1 MNIQAFFSQLD
12 DYFNSGKIAEAEPYM
27 LNQLAVA
34 NQENDSAASVAIMNE
49 LIGYY
54 RSQQRH
60 EDSVRVTEQALAF
73 CRQLGAEGTLEFAT
87 TLLNGAT
94 AYRFAGQSQKA
105 MALFDQCE
113 AIYKEKLT
121 PGDYHFA
128 GLYNNISS
136 ACADLG
142 QTERAIEYLRA
153 AANIVDSMPE
163 RYYEAATTHANLA
176 AMHSSRQNWN
186 AAADEMSKA
195 CNLLRGKPEVSDT
208 YEQFASLEAAFKQR
222 MA

>member
-1 MNIQAFFSQLD
+1 MNIKTFFAQLD
-12 DYFNSGKIAEAEPYM
+12 NYFNEGKIKEAEPYM

-34 NQENDSAASVAIMNE
+34 NQENDNDASVAVMNE

-54 RSQQRH
+54 RSQNRH

-73 CRQLGAEGTLEFAT
+73 CRQLGTEDTLEFAT

-94 AYRFAGQSQKA
+94 AYRFAGQPQKA
-105 MALFDQCE
+105 MELFDRCE
-113 AIYKEKLT
+113 TIYNEKLT
-121 PGDYHFA
+121 PGDYHYA

-142 QTERAIEYLRA
+142 QTDRAVEYLKKA
-153 AANIVDSMPE
+153 ALIVDSMPD

-176 AMHSSRQNWN
+176 AMKAASQAWAE
-186 AAADEMSKA
+186 AAAEMSKA
-195 CNLLRGKPEVSDT
+195 CSFLKNKPELNDM
-208 YEQFASLEAAFKQR
+208 YEQFSVLEKAFKER
-222 MA
+222 M